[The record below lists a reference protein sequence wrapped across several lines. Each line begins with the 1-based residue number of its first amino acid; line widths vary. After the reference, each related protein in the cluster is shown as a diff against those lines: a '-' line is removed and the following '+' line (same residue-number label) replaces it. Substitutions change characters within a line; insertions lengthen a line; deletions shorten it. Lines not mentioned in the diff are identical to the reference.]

1 MWLHIPPATKSQP
14 SVSSPEPGCSTSQ
27 LNLHAARSSVQ
38 SLTSNA
44 RPTLLRSLQQQW
56 ARGGFIQLLSGLT
69 LEPFAAHN
77 SAITFGRASGPN
89 ASGPSLRDTPARI
102 SPLPVSGK
110 VREAL
115 RDRYGGTSLRRLQNS
130 NPNSC
135 FWKTWE
141 ATLLGASIPYAVRFK
156 RWVTALRADSLRR
169 QKRAQAIA
177 ANGCSLW
184 LTSTKADAH
193 GSRNRTLYRGSESN
207 HHDGVTL
214 NDEVQN
220 WKTPTDPMKA
230 ETWATPNVPNGGR
243 AMSAEDVSSKGATE
257 NGKRQVPLEAQ
268 TKQWAAPRAI
278 TGGGESGQ
286 RKQELGRD
294 DSGGGDLQAQSQNWP
309 TPMAQDCEQAGSK
322 AKDYRTPNTA
332 ESQGRRNQGSKRG
345 QQLQNFIK
353 HNCLSSLPGPATSTP
368 GEKSSKS
375 TRRLNPRFVEWL
387 MGWPRGH
394 AACDCPA
401 TAWSHWKR
409 RMHTS
414 LSRLIC
420 STRDPDS
427 EPEPTGATK

>member
-115 RDRYGGTSLRRLQNS
+115 RGRYGGTSLRRLQNS

-156 RWVTALRADSLRR
+156 RWVTGLRADSLRR

-177 ANGCSLW
+177 ESGCSFW
-184 LTSTKADAH
+184 PASTRENGREAHRLTDQCLATVATSMP
-193 GSRNRTLYRGSESN
+193 L
-207 HHDGVTL
+207 
-214 NDEVQN
+214 
-220 WKTPTDPMKA
+220 
-230 ETWATPNVPNGGR
+230 WATPNVPNGGR
-243 AMSAEDVSSKGATE
+243 TMSAEDVAAKGATAA
-257 NGKRQVPLEAQ
+257 GKRQVPLESQ
-268 TKQWAAPRAI
+268 TKHWAAPRAI
-278 TGGGESGQ
+278 TGGGESAE
-286 RKQELGRD
+286 RKKELGRT
-294 DSGGGDLQAQSQNWP
+294 DSGA
-309 TPMAQDCEQAGSK
+309 
-322 AKDYRTPNTA
+322 
-332 ESQGRRNQGSKRG
+332 GSKRG
-345 QQLQNFIK
+345 QQLQNFVER
-353 HNCLSSLPGPATSTP
+353 NCQSIRPDPETSTP
-368 GEKSSKS
+368 GEESSASPPSLNRPFLRTELESWLLQDGPIDWLHLASIVERGGRPVK
-375 TRRLNPRFVEWL
+375 RRLNPLFVEWL